1 MILGKHRQFDSQGTG
16 KEPRQILLEILGT
29 PDYPVIDGFDC
40 CHTIPMLT
48 LPIGKF
54 VELDGD
60 EPAVRLL
67 E

>member
-1 MILGKHRQFDSQGTG
+1 MNCVN
-16 KEPRQILLEILGT
+16 
-29 PDYPVIDGFDC
+29 Y
-40 CHTIPMLT
+40 TIPMLT